1 MSEHTDRAAM
11 LREIAKKNV
20 VYKITGMEVLRVR
33 RDLTYRSTSGAGLL
47 MDVYYPSVS
56 PSKHP
61 PTMLLPMAY
70 PDPTAGVRSYAP
82 LTSWARLMAASGM
95 AAVVYGAEAP
105 EEDVHAVLR
114 QLRSDADALGLDID
128 RFGLFAASGN
138 VSVRLIGL
146 DARQAG
152 EVCSAALRLHD
163 GLGRLDSCRRHGPAG
178 RIRERVC
185 WKVVG

>member
-1 MSEHTDRAAM
+1 MD
-11 LREIAKKNV
+11 
-20 VYKITGMEVLRVR
+20 VLRVR
-33 RDLTYRSTSGAGLL
+33 RDLTYRSASGAGLP

-56 PSKHP
+56 PNQHP
-61 PTMLLPMAY
+61 PTILLPMAY
-70 PDPTAGVRSYAP
+70 PDPTARVRTYGP

-138 VSVRLIGL
+138 VTVAFRLRC
-146 DARQAG
+146 AT
-152 EVCSAALRLHD
+152 
-163 GLGRLDSCRRHGPAG
+163 GR
-178 RIRERVC
+178 
-185 WKVVG
+185 